1 MFFDHWY
8 RVPVVQHY
16 LGRISQTGFEKRI
29 GEINR
34 FEKMLA
40 GEGVLPLKLNLHL
53 SRGQQRKR
61 LKKLGRD
68 SATRWRVTEWDR
80 LLLRHYEGA
89 KRVLEETI
97 RLTSYGHAPWT
108 IIDAADR

>member
-1 MFFDHWY
+1 VFFDHWY

-16 LGRISQTGFEKRI
+16 PGRISQAGFEKRI

-40 GEGVLPLKLNLHL
+40 EEGMLLKLDLHL

-61 LKKLGRD
+61 LKKLEGD
-68 SATRWRVTEWDR
+68 SAPRLRVTEWDR
-80 LLLRHYEGA
+80 LLLKHYEGA
-89 KRVLEETI
+89 KRVLEEMI
-97 RLTSYGHAPWT
+97 RPTSYGHAPWT

>member
-16 LGRISQTGFEKRI
+16 PGRISQAGFEKRI

-40 GEGVLPLKLNLHL
+40 EEGMLLKLDLHL

-61 LKKLGRD
+61 LKKLEGD
-68 SATRWRVTEWDR
+68 SAPRLRVTEWDR
-80 LLLRHYEGA
+80 LLLKHYEGA
-89 KRVLEETI
+89 KRVLEEMI
-97 RLTSYGHAPWT
+97 RPTSYGHAPWT